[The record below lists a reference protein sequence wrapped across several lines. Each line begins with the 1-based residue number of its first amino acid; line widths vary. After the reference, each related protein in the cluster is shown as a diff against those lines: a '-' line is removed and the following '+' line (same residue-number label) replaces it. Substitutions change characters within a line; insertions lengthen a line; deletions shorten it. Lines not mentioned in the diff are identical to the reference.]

1 MSLSALAAA
10 TFDCTC
16 VLRTGAFPGPRS
28 IGGYRHRMDGYW
40 FRAKRYGWGWGLPD
54 RWQGWVV
61 LLAYAAAMMA
71 MARFLPSRVSPLLF
85 FGLLVVVTVLF
96 GLVVWKTGEPPRWR
110 GGKN

>member
-1 MSLSALAAA
+1 
-10 TFDCTC
+10 
-16 VLRTGAFPGPRS
+16 
-28 IGGYRHRMDGYW
+28 MDGYW